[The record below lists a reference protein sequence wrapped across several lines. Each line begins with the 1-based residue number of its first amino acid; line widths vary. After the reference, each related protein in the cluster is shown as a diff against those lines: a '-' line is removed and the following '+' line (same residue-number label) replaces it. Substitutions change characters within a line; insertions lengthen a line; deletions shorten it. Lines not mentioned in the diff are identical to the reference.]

1 MTIPPASAAAR
12 RYYSLEQGDF
22 QRLEHAAY
30 LKGLLRPFPYKG
42 KGTLTEWAS
51 QCHALRDDLIELAQ
65 RRVLAQA
72 NAYPFRLLPVEL
84 AQQTTGAGTVF
95 LRWRRPDRSAMG
107 VALWQALITSS
118 ATPDTLIDDL
128 FAMEVE
134 RIVLNM
140 QISLLHTLG
149 RQAQACASKVA
160 EAESTYLQR
169 VREHAVS
176 RRTTYP
182 EESPP

>member
-1 MTIPPASAAAR
+1 MTTTSTSAAAR
-12 RYYSLEQGDF
+12 RFHPLEQADF
-22 QRLEHAAY
+22 QKLEQAAY
-30 LKGLLRPFPYKG
+30 LKGLLRPFPFKG

-51 QCHALRDDLIELAQ
+51 QCQTLRDDLIELAQ
-65 RRVLAQA
+65 RHVLAQV

-107 VALWQALITSS
+107 VALWQELITSRS
-118 ATPDTLIDDL
+118 TPYALIDDL
-128 FAMEVE
+128 YAMEVQ

-149 RQAQACASKVA
+149 RQAKECASKVA
-160 EAESTYLQR
+160 RAESIYLQR
-169 VREHAVS
+169 IHGHAAPL
-176 RRTTYP
+176 RTTHP
-182 EESPP
+182 EESP

>member
-1 MTIPPASAAAR
+1 MTTTSASAAAR
-12 RYYSLEQGDF
+12 RFHPLEQADF
-22 QRLEHAAY
+22 QRLEQAAY
-30 LKGLLRPFPYKG
+30 LKGLLRPFPFKG

-72 NAYPFRLLPVEL
+72 IDYPFRLLPVEL

-107 VALWQALITSS
+107 VALWQALITSP
-118 ATPDTLIDDL
+118 ATPNTLIDDL
-128 FAMEVE
+128 YAMEVQ

-149 RQAQACASKVA
+149 RQAHECACKVA
-160 EAESTYLQR
+160 QAESTYLQR
-169 VREHAVS
+169 VPGNAAS
-176 RRTTYP
+176 IRTTSSK
-182 EESPP
+182 ESL

>member
-1 MTIPPASAAAR
+1 MTTTSTSAAAR
-12 RYYSLEQGDF
+12 RFHPLEQADF
-22 QRLEHAAY
+22 QKLKQAAS
-30 LKGLLRPFPYKG
+30 LKGLLQPFKG
-42 KGTLTEWAS
+42 KGSMETWANH
-51 QCHALRDDLIELAQ
+51 CHTLRDDLIELAQ

-72 NAYPFRLLPVEL
+72 DAYPFRLLPVEL

-107 VALWQALITSS
+107 VALWQALITSP

-128 FAMEVE
+128 YAMEVQ

-149 RQAQACASKVA
+149 RQAHECASKVA
-160 EAESTYLQR
+160 QAESIYLQR
-169 VREHAVS
+169 IPGDAAPI
-176 RRTTYP
+176 RTTFSK
-182 EESPP
+182 ESL

>member
-1 MTIPPASAAAR
+1 MTTTSTSAAAR
-12 RYYSLEQGDF
+12 RFHPLEQSDF

-30 LKGLLRPFPYKG
+30 LKGLLRPFPFKG
-42 KGTLTEWAS
+42 KGALTEWAS

-72 NAYPFRLLPVEL
+72 VDYPFRLLPVEL

-95 LRWRRPDRSAMG
+95 LRWRMPDRSAMG
-107 VALWQALITSS
+107 VALWQALITSP

-128 FAMEVE
+128 YALEVQ

-160 EAESTYLQR
+160 LAESSYLQR
-169 VREHAVS
+169 VSKHAALTG
-176 RRTTYP
+176 TTHP
-182 EESPP
+182 EESL

>member
-1 MTIPPASAAAR
+1 MTTTSAPAAAR
-12 RYYSLEQGDF
+12 RFHPLEQPDF
-22 QRLEHAAY
+22 QRLEHTAS
-30 LKGLLRPFPYKG
+30 LKGLFPFKPFKG
-42 KGTLTEWAS
+42 KGALTEWAS

-65 RRVLAQA
+65 RRVLEQA
-72 NAYPFRLLPVEL
+72 NAYPFCLLPVEL

-107 VALWQALITSS
+107 VALWQALITSP

-128 FAMEVE
+128 YAMEIQ

-149 RQAQACASKVA
+149 RQAQACASKA
-160 EAESTYLQR
+160 ALAESSYLQR
-169 VREHAVS
+169 VSKHAAPTG
-176 RRTTYP
+176 TTHS
-182 EESPP
+182 EESL

>member
-1 MTIPPASAAAR
+1 MTTTSTSAAAR
-12 RYYSLEQGDF
+12 RFHPLEQADF
-22 QRLEHAAY
+22 QKLEQAAY
-30 LKGLLRPFPYKG
+30 LKGLLRPFPFKG

-65 RRVLAQA
+65 RRVLEQA
-72 NAYPFRLLPVEL
+72 SAYPFRLLPVAL

-107 VALWQALITSS
+107 VALWQALITSP

-128 FAMEVE
+128 YAMEVQ

-149 RQAQACASKVA
+149 RQAHECASKVA
-160 EAESTYLQR
+160 QAHTVYL
-169 VREHAVS
+169 
-176 RRTTYP
+176 RR
-182 EESPP
+182 SGDPPALGPPP

>member
-1 MTIPPASAAAR
+1 MTTTPTSAAAR
-12 RYYSLEQGDF
+12 RYYSLEQADF

-30 LKGLLRPFPYKG
+30 LKGLLRPFPFKG

-51 QCHALRDDLIELAQ
+51 QCRTLRDDLIELAQ

-72 NAYPFRLLPVEL
+72 AAYPFRLLPVEL

-118 ATPDTLIDDL
+118 NTPDPLIDDL
-128 FAMEVE
+128 FAMEVD

-160 EAESTYLQR
+160 LAESSYLQR
-169 VREHAVS
+169 VSKHAAPTG
-176 RRTTYP
+176 TTHP
-182 EESPP
+182 EESL